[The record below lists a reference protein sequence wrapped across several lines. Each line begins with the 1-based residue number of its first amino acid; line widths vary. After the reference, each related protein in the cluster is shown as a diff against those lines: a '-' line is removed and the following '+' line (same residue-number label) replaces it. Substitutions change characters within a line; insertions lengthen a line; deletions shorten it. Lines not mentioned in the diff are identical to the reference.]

1 MRLPLFFAHTV
12 HILILTQMINYLH
25 KFRKILKMRE
35 WSEKKVA
42 IECERYCHKKC
53 VFR

>member
-12 HILILTQMINYLH
+12 HILTKTMINYLH

-35 WSEKKVA
+35 WSAKKVA
-42 IECERYCHKKC
+42 IECERYWHKKS